1 MTKRASPADA
11 MAAAPPAW
19 MVDQSQDINA
29 VLAAL
34 EKNNPDDAKA
44 AKAAMLKL
52 KREAQTDPAAAGGD
66 DINAILAALQE
77 NNPDDAAA
85 ARTAAGQTKRW
96 VA

>member
-1 MTKRASPADA
+1 
-11 MAAAPPAW
+11 